1 MVGYRL
7 SKQADADFESIY
19 LFGVMTFGLQQAE
32 EYVAGLEAR
41 FERLAEH
48 PLRYPS
54 IDHVRPGYRASVYGS
69 HTIYY
74 RNDEGGVLI
83 VRILGKQDFGPALAE
98 QPGDR

>member
-19 LFGVMTFGLQQAE
+19 LFGVVTFGLEQAE
-32 EYVAGLEAR
+32 AYVAGLEAR
-41 FERLAEH
+41 FERLAEY

-54 IDHVRPGYRASVYGS
+54 IDHVRSGYRASVYGS

-74 RNDEGGVLI
+74 RTDEDGVLI
-83 VRILGKQDFGPALAE
+83 VRILGRQDSRAALAE
-98 QPGDR
+98 QHGNR